1 MTDDMGRQ
9 ALDLIEMSRSEAEQ
23 NLDDDE
29 FQHWKELRD
38 AKEHAEDYYSERE
51 EVRETGLNLLT
62 NRVKD
67 ELTETINV
75 YGFEL
80 DIEVILDDK
89 QFELI
94 KELTKYKGMDEDDIE
109 DTSEMKDTSAEFLA
123 SITEYS
129 KDEWLKNI
137 NEMGLRGL
145 FKVMGKVMEPIKQQS
160 EAIEKFR

>member
-1 MTDDMGRQ
+1 MGKS
-9 ALDLIEMSRSEAEQ
+9 LDLLNMNRQEAESQ
-23 NLDDDE
+23 LSEKE
-29 FQHWKELRD
+29 FQRWKELNS
-38 AKEHAEDYYSERE
+38 AKQHAEDFYDERE
-51 EVRETGLNLLT
+51 EVREQGLDILT

-67 ELTETINV
+67 ELTETVDV

-94 KELTKYKGMDEDDIE
+94 KELTKYKGMDEDDIQ

-123 SITEYS
+123 SITDYS
-129 KDEWLKNI
+129 ETEWKSNI
-137 NEMGLRGL
+137 EDMGLRGL
-145 FKVMGKVMEPIKQQS
+145 FKVMEKVMEPIKEQS

>member
-23 NLDDDE
+23 KLDDDE

-80 DIEVILDDK
+80 EIEVILDDK

-94 KELTKYKGMDEDDIE
+94 KELTKYKGMDEDEIE

-137 NEMGLRGL
+137 NDMGLRGL
-145 FKVMGKVMEPIKQQS
+145 FKVMEKVMEPIKQQS